1 MIVIVGPSASGK
13 TEISKILFNDFKY
26 KKCVTSTT
34 RLKRQ
39 NEIEDVDYHFFTKE
53 EFKKLIDNDLL
64 VEFINYQNNFYGI
77 QKKDIGINKVVIV
90 EPNGT
95 NVLIDEYKDKVFV
108 VYISSSEKD
117 RKIRMINRG
126 DDIETIK
133 NRLLYD
139 REVFGLEKIKKIDL
153 FIINNGEDLFNLAK
167 LINEKYIKMK
177 K

>member
-90 EPNGT
+90 EPNGA

>member
-64 VEFINYQNNFYGI
+64 VEFTNYQNNFYGI

-90 EPNGT
+90 EPNGA